1 MSLLVRWFAPVALAA
16 GLGGTAAFAPATA
29 HADDEL
35 VRVIVDAADVI
46 LRGGDPYYR
55 DGRHGYS
62 DRLVVERDRHGRPVY
77 YRNVARSGN
86 GHHRHRRSGPPA
98 HAPAHGYRA
107 SYGHRDR
114 GATRCDKR
122 GRCTVQYYDPR
133 FDRDH
138 RGRRR

>member
-1 MSLLVRWFAPVALAA
+1 MSLLVRWFAPVAMAA
-16 GLGGTAAFAPATA
+16 GLGAAALVPGAA
-29 HADDEL
+29 RADDDL

-77 YRNVARSGN
+77 YRHVSRAGAGRS
-86 GHHRHRRSGPPA
+86 HYRRSGPPA
-98 HAPAHGYRA
+98 FAPAHGYRA
-107 SYGHRDR
+107 SHGRHGRE
-114 GATRCDKR
+114 ATRCDRR